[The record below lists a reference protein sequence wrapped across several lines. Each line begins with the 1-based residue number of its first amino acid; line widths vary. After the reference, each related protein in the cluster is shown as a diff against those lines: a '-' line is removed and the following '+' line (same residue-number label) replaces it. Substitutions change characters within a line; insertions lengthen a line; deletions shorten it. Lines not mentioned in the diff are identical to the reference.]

1 MAHETPLLATLAA
14 GLLVAWVL
22 GLIAQRLRL
31 SPIVGYLLAGVAI
44 GPHTPGF
51 VGDMSIASQL
61 AEVGVVLLMFG
72 VGIHFHV
79 AELMEVRRVAIPGVF
94 AKGLLVTLL
103 GLGIGSAFSW
113 PISHGLIFGL
123 ALSVASTVVL
133 MRGLEAHDLVGTAA
147 GGMAVGWLIVE
158 DILTVVVLVVIPA
171 LADPASGGG
180 AHALLVA
187 IATALLKLV
196 GLVLLVFVVGS
207 RIVPWVLV
215 RVTRLRSH
223 ELFTL
228 TILAITVSI
237 ASLAALVFG
246 ASLALGAFL
255 AGMVVGQTKVS
266 QQAAA
271 DALPLR
277 DAFAVLFFVSVGML
291 FEPSL
296 LWREPRLLL
305 TTLAV
310 VLLAK
315 PLLTFAILVGS
326 AYSTRAALVVGVGLG
341 QIGEFSFILSGLA
354 RHHGLLSPTGE
365 NVLVGCALISIA
377 VNPFLFSATGPI
389 EAFLR
394 RSPLLWSRLN
404 AAATRRAE
412 RVNGE
417 ATPRIAAGTAPLAV
431 IVGYG
436 PVGQAVEQ
444 GLRRAGLETV
454 VIDLNVDTVNALAAE
469 GRLAI
474 FGDAAHGAILEA
486 AGVAR
491 ASHLIVTLPHSSNRT
506 PLVTTARQLNP
517 RCRIFV
523 RARYLR
529 EREELIQAGA
539 HAACFEEAEAS
550 VALTAGVLADLG
562 VGDALIAAEIARI
575 RAVTANGVVEA
586 LVDG

>member
-1 MAHETPLLATLAA
+1 MPHETPLLATLAA

-31 SPIVGYLLAGVAI
+31 SPIVGYLLAGVVI

-51 VGDMSIASQL
+51 VGDLAIAAQL

-79 AELMEVRRVAIPGVF
+79 EELMEVRRVAVPGVL
-94 AKGLLVTLL
+94 AKGALVTLL
-103 GLGIGSAFSW
+103 GLAIGVAASWATGEALVFGI
-113 PISHGLIFGL
+113 

-133 MRGLEAHDLVGTAA
+133 MRGLEAHGLVGSAA
-147 GGMAVGWLIVE
+147 GGMAIGWLIVE
-158 DILTVVVLVVIPA
+158 DILTVVVLVIIPA

-180 AHALLVA
+180 ARA
-187 IATALLKLV
+187 ILSATALALVKLA
-196 GLVLLVFVVGS
+196 GLVLLVFVVGA
-207 RIVPWVLV
+207 RVVPWVLV
-215 RVTRLRSH
+215 RVARLRSH

-228 TILAITVSI
+228 TILAITVAI

-255 AGMVVGQTKVS
+255 AGMVVGQTRVS

-296 LWREPRLLL
+296 LWREPGLLL
-305 TTLAV
+305 ATLGVILV
-310 VLLAK
+310 VK
-315 PLLTFAILVGS
+315 PLITFAMVAGFG
-326 AYSTRAALVVGVGLG
+326 YSTRTALVVGMGLG
-341 QIGEFSFILSGLA
+341 QIGEFSFILAALA
-354 RHHGLLSPTGE
+354 RHHGLLSETAD

-377 VNPFLFSATGPI
+377 VNPFLFSAVGRI
-389 EAFLR
+389 EAAIR
-394 RSPLLWSRLN
+394 QRPALWNRLN
-404 AAATRRAE
+404 AAATRRADL
-412 RVNGE
+412 VNRE
-417 ATPRIAAGTAPLAV
+417 ASATIAAGKSPLAV

-436 PVGQAVEQ
+436 PVGQAVER
-444 GLRRAGLETV
+444 GLRGAGLETA

-491 ASHLIVTLPHSSNRT
+491 ASHLIITLPHSSNRT

-529 EREELIQAGA
+529 ERDELIQAGA
-539 HAACFEEAEAS
+539 QAACFEEAEAA
-550 VALTAGVLADLG
+550 VALTEGVLEDLG
-562 VGDALIAAEIARI
+562 VGAPEIAAEVERI
-575 RAVTANGVVEA
+575 RADTSSASVES
-586 LVDG
+586 LTGR